1 MNIRATTIETG
12 KRAKP
17 LRVCIDCGCGIRG
30 PRRCGPCADIKRETD
45 TKRRRAAQ
53 KLMRQA
59 EQQTTT

>member
-1 MNIRATTIETG
+1 MNYSADTLETG

-45 TKRRRAAQ
+45 NRRRRAAQ
-53 KLMRQA
+53 KLVRQA
-59 EQQTTT
+59 EEKSTT